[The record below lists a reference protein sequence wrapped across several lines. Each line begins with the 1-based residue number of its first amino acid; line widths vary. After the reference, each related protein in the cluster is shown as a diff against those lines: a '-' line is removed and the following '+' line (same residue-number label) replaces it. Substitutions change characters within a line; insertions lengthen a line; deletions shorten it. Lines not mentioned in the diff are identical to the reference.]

1 MSRNVLEL
9 INVAGGYGDVDI
21 LQGVSLS
28 VMAGEI
34 IAIAGTNG
42 AGKSTLAKAIIG
54 LLPRV
59 TGEILFEGNSLIGIP
74 TEKRA
79 ALGVSYVPQVSNI
92 FPSLTVHDNLAVV
105 MGVADAANRMSE
117 LFAAFPALAA
127 RRRARA
133 GSMSGG
139 ERQQLA
145 YARAL
150 MTRPRLIVLD
160 EPTAALSPALVAETF
175 ARITML
181 PTLGASVLL
190 IEQRARQAL
199 AISHSGA
206 ILDGGR
212 DGALQVDQREE
223 LGLGK
228 AFAEHVERLL
238 ASAHA
243 RQPVV
248 DERDSGPRH

>member
-1 MSRNVLEL
+1 MSDAGPILDIRNVT
-9 INVAGGYGDVDI
+9 GGYGEVDI
-21 LQGVSLS
+21 LNGINLS
-28 VMAGEI
+28 IFNGEI
-34 IAIAGTNG
+34 VTIAGTNG

-59 TGEILFEGNSLIGIP
+59 AGDIIFEGASLLPHP

-79 ALGVSYVPQVSNI
+79 ALGLSYVPQVSNI
-92 FPSLTVHDNLAVV
+92 FPSLTVQDNLAVV
-105 MGVADAANRMSE
+105 MGVNNPRARIEE
-117 LFAAFPALAA
+117 LFSAFPALAQ

-160 EPTAALSPALVAETF
+160 EPTAALSPALVAEAF
-175 ARITML
+175 MRIRAL
-181 PTLGASVLL
+181 PELGASVLL

-199 AISHSGA
+199 AISHRGA
-206 ILDGGR
+206 ILDGGVV
-212 DGALQVDQREE
+212 ALAGE
-223 LGLGK
+223 
-228 AFAEHVERLL
+228 ASALL
-238 ASAHA
+238 ADDRAAALYLGQH
-243 RQPVV
+243 RP
-248 DERDSGPRH
+248 